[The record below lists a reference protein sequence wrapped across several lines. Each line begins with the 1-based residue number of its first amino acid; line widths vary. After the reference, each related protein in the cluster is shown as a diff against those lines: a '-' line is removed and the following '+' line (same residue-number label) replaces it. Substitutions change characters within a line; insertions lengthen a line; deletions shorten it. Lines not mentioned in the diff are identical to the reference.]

1 MWPARSM
8 RYYFAIDKLDAN
20 EKRQKDQLLALSQ
33 SLTILYARTG
43 EPAPWCTNHRKASFP
58 NCLPQ
63 RLTSSVLAGG
73 GVGSISVAKDGALQ
87 QF

>member
-1 MWPARSM
+1 M

-73 GVGSISVAKDGALQ
+73 GVGGISVAKDGALQ